1 MTGKQKFIKLI
12 YPIIETVGKIFKVN
26 SKILSSQTKS
36 LTSFY
41 DLKATANDGSLID
54 FANFKNKKVLIVN
67 TASDCGY
74 TPQYKDLE
82 KLHLQKKDTLIL
94 LAFPANNFMAQ
105 EKGSDE
111 AIANF
116 CETNFAITF
125 PLMRKTSVLKNEA
138 QSNVYQWLTEKEKNG
153 WNTKEPSWN
162 FCKYLINEEGNLTH
176 FFEASVSPM
185 SKEILN
191 NL

>member
-12 YPIIETVGKIFKVN
+12 YPIIETIGKIFKVN

-41 DLKATANDGSLID
+41 DLKATANDGTLID

-162 FCKYLINEEGNLTH
+162 FCKYLIDEEGNLTH

>member
-162 FCKYLINEEGNLTH
+162 FCKYLIDKEGNLTH